1 MASFNGLGTKIS
13 LDARLPNPA
22 ILTCN
27 QDLPLRIF
35 VTRLDASPEPLALLS
50 VNIELIGNTR
60 VRAHDV
66 IRNEYTRWIIVNDL
80 NTPAGERRLLQSNRE
95 TSKGA
100 LLPPNEMQL
109 VVNANIWRGRPL
121 PPTVA
126 PSFGSCAIGRSYE
139 LVIKIGIGYGQ
150 TPTQNVSW
158 PVSFLEFTHSNMLET
173 GYRNRPTYS
182 RCCLLWNSPSSS
194 VDLSDVNNAKLP
206 STHKPCVSKL

>member
-60 VRAHDV
+60 IRAHDV

-100 LLPPNEMQL
+100 LLPPNAMQL
-109 VVNANIWRGRPL
+109 VVNANIWRGRP
-121 PPTVA
+121 
-126 PSFGSCAIGRSYE
+126 
-139 LVIKIGIGYGQ
+139 
-150 TPTQNVSW
+150 
-158 PVSFLEFTHSNMLET
+158 
-173 GYRNRPTYS
+173 
-182 RCCLLWNSPSSS
+182 
-194 VDLSDVNNAKLP
+194 
-206 STHKPCVSKL
+206 